1 MTLSL
6 SEVLEQI
13 GERAAAASR
22 ILAQATTTQKNE
34 ALLAIARRIDQETQ
48 AILTANEADLQA
60 GAQSGLSSAMLD
72 RARLDPKRI
81 QAIANSVREVVHLP
95 DPVGEVLR
103 EWSRP
108 NGLKI
113 SKRRVPIGVIGI
125 IYESRPNVTSDAA
138 SLCLK
143 AGNAVILRGGSEA
156 IRSNMALAEAVR
168 QGCTDA
174 GLPECSVQL
183 VPSTDR
189 AAVTLMAQLDRY
201 IHLIIPRGGR
211 SLIQTVTKAARM
223 PVIKHFDGICAAYV
237 DQAADLRMAERIVV
251 NAKCQRPGVCNAIET
266 MLVHEEVAREFLPI
280 CAAALWER
288 GVELRG
294 DPLTQEILGPKVLQ
308 ATEEDWRTEYLD
320 LILAIKTVRS
330 LEEAVDH
337 IETYG
342 SHHSD
347 AIVTEDPLAAQ
358 EFLNQVD
365 SAAVFW
371 NASTRFNDGN
381 EFGFGAEI
389 GISTDRL
396 HARGPMGLEELTSY
410 KYVVEGTGQI
420 KGEKNSGV
428 AGVTGVTE

>member
-13 GERAAAASR
+13 GERAASASR
-22 ILAQATTTQKNE
+22 ILSQATTAEKNE
-34 ALLAIARRIDQETQ
+34 ALLAIARRIEQETP
-48 AILTANEADLQA
+48 AILAANEADLQV
-60 GAQSGLSSAMLD
+60 GARNGLGSAMLD

-81 QAIANSVREVVHLP
+81 RTIAESVREVVHLT

-103 EWSRP
+103 AWSRP

-156 IRSNMALAEAVR
+156 IRSNMALAEAVGD
-168 QGCTDA
+168 GCKDA
-174 GLPECSVQL
+174 GLPEYSVQL
-183 VPSTDR
+183 IPSTDR

-211 SLIQTVTKAARM
+211 SLIEAVTAAARM

-237 DQAADLRMAERIVV
+237 DRSADLQMAERIVV
-251 NAKCQRPGVCNAIET
+251 NAKCQRPGVCNAVET
-266 MLVHEEVAREFLPI
+266 LLVHEEIARRFLPD
-280 CAAALWER
+280 CAGALWER
-288 GVELRG
+288 GVDLRG
-294 DPLTQEILGPKVLQ
+294 DSLTREILGSKVLP

-320 LILAIKTVRS
+320 LTLAVKTVRS
-330 LEEAVDH
+330 LDEAVDH
-337 IETYG
+337 IERYG

-347 AIVTEDPLAAQ
+347 AIITEDPLAAQ
-358 EFLNQVD
+358 EFLNRVD
-365 SAAVFW
+365 SATVFW
-371 NASTRFNDGN
+371 NASTRFNDGA

-410 KYVVEGTGQI
+410 KYLVEGTGQV
-420 KGEKNSGV
+420 KG
-428 AGVTGVTE
+428 

>member
-1 MTLSL
+1 MTLRI
-6 SEVLEQI
+6 SEVLELI
-13 GERAAAASR
+13 GQRAAAASR
-22 ILAQATTTQKNE
+22 ILAQTTTAKKDE
-34 ALLAIARRIDQETQ
+34 ALLAIARRIEQETP
-48 AILTANEADLQA
+48 AILAANEEDLRA

-81 QAIANSVREVVHLP
+81 QTIANSVREVVQLT
-95 DPVGEVLR
+95 DPVGEVLK

-156 IRSNMALAEAVR
+156 IRSNLALAEAISK
-168 QGCTDA
+168 GCQDA
-174 GLPECSVQL
+174 GLPEHAVQL

-211 SLIQTVTKAARM
+211 SLIEAVTSAARM
-223 PVIKHFDGICAAYV
+223 PVIKHFDGVCAAYV
-237 DQAADLRMAERIVV
+237 DRAADLQMAEQIVI
-251 NAKCQRPGVCNAIET
+251 NAKCQRPSVCNAIET
-266 MLVHEEVAREFLPI
+266 MLVHQEVARRFLPA
-280 CAAALWER
+280 CAEALWQR

-294 DPLTQEILGPKVLQ
+294 DQLTQEILGPKVLP
-308 ATEEDWRTEYLD
+308 AVEEDWRTEYLD
-320 LILAIKTVRS
+320 LVLAIKTVNG
-330 LEEAVDH
+330 LQEAVDH

-347 AIVTEDPLAAQ
+347 AIITEDRLVA
-358 EFLNQVD
+358 ENFLNQVD
-365 SAAVFW
+365 SATVFW
-371 NASTRFNDGN
+371 NASTRFNDGA

-410 KYVVEGTGQI
+410 KYLVEGTGQI
-420 KGEKNSGV
+420 R
-428 AGVTGVTE
+428 A

>member
-13 GERAAAASR
+13 GERAASASR
-22 ILAQATTTQKNE
+22 ILSQATTAEKNE
-34 ALLAIARRIDQETQ
+34 ALLAIARRIELETP
-48 AILTANEADLQA
+48 AILAANEADLQV
-60 GAQSGLSSAMLD
+60 GARNGLGSAMLD

-81 QAIANSVREVVHLP
+81 QTIAKSVREVVDLT

-103 EWSRP
+103 EWVRP

-113 SKRRVPIGVIGI
+113 SKRRVPIGVVGI

-156 IRSNMALAEAVR
+156 IRSNMALAEAVGN
-168 QGCTDA
+168 GCKDA
-174 GLPECSVQL
+174 GLPEYSVQL

-201 IHLIIPRGGR
+201 VHLIIPRGGK
-211 SLIQTVTKAARM
+211 SLIEAVTAAARM

-237 DQAADLRMAERIVV
+237 DRSADLKMAERIVV
-251 NAKCQRPGVCNAIET
+251 NAKCQRPGVCNAVET
-266 MLVHEEVAREFLPI
+266 LLVHEEIARRFLPD

-294 DPLTQEILGPKVLQ
+294 DSLTQEILGLKVLP

-320 LILAIKTVRS
+320 LTLAVKTVRN
-330 LEEAVDH
+330 LDEAIDH

-347 AIVTEDPLAAQ
+347 AIITEDPLTAQ
-358 EFLNQVD
+358 EFFNRVD
-365 SAAVFW
+365 SATVFW
-371 NASTRFNDGN
+371 NASTRFNDGA

-410 KYVVEGTGQI
+410 KYL
-420 KGEKNSGV
+420 
-428 AGVTGVTE
+428 VTGNGQVKG

>member
-13 GERAAAASR
+13 GQRAASASR
-22 ILAQATTTQKNE
+22 ILAQATTAEKNE
-34 ALLAIARRIDQETQ
+34 ALLAIARRIEQETET
-48 AILTANEADLQA
+48 ILTANEADLRA
-60 GAQSGLSSAMLD
+60 GAESGLSSALLD
-72 RARLDPKRI
+72 RARLDQKRI
-81 QAIANSVREVVHLP
+81 HTIANSVREVVHLT
-95 DPVGEVLR
+95 DPLGEVLK

-143 AGNAVILRGGSEA
+143 TGNAVILRGGSEA
-156 IRSNMALAEAVR
+156 IRSNMALADAVSK
-168 QGCTDA
+168 GCQDA
-174 GLPECSVQL
+174 GLPEYSVQL

-189 AAVTLMAQLDRY
+189 AAVVLMAQLDRY

-211 SLIQTVTKAARM
+211 SLIEAVISAARM

-237 DQAADLRMAERIVV
+237 DRAADLRMAERIVV

-266 MLVHEEVAREFLPI
+266 LLVHEEVAGQFLPD
-280 CAAALWER
+280 CADALWKR

-294 DPLTQEILGPKVLQ
+294 DLLAREILGGKVLP
-308 ATEEDWRTEYLD
+308 AIEEDWRTEYLD

-330 LEEAVDH
+330 LEEAIEH

-347 AIVTEDPLAAQ
+347 AIITEDRVVAQ
-358 EFLNQVD
+358 KFLDQVD

-371 NASTRFNDGN
+371 NASTRFNDGA

-410 KYVVEGTGQI
+410 KYLVEGTGQVR
-420 KGEKNSGV
+420 G
-428 AGVTGVTE
+428 

>member
-6 SEVLEQI
+6 SEVVERI
-13 GERAAAASR
+13 GQRAISASR
-22 ILAQATTTQKNE
+22 ILAQATTAQKNE
-34 ALLAIARRIDQETQ
+34 ALLAIAHQIEQRSPK
-48 AILTANEADLQA
+48 ILTANAADLQA
-60 GAQSGLSSAMLD
+60 GAESGLSSAMLD

-81 QAIANSVREVVHLP
+81 QAIANSVREVVDLT
-95 DPVGEVLR
+95 DPVGEVLK

-156 IRSNMALAEAVR
+156 IRSNMALAEAISA
-168 QGCTDA
+168 GCTDA
-174 GLPECSVQL
+174 GLPEDSVQL

-211 SLIQTVTKAARM
+211 SLIEAVTSAARM
-223 PVIKHFDGICAAYV
+223 PVIKHFDGICAVYV
-237 DQAADLRMAERIVV
+237 DRAADLQMAERIVV
-251 NAKCQRPGVCNAIET
+251 NAKCQRPGVCNAVET
-266 MLVHEEVAREFLPI
+266 MLVHQEVARQFLPN
-280 CAAALWER
+280 CAAALWEQ

-294 DPLTQEILGPKVLQ
+294 DRLTQEILGSKVVS
-308 ATEEDWRTEYLD
+308 ATETDWRTEYLD
-320 LILAIKTVRS
+320 LFLAIKTVRT
-330 LEEAVDH
+330 LEEAVEH
-337 IETYG
+337 IENYG

-347 AIVTEDPLAAQ
+347 AIVTEDRMVAQ
-358 EFLNQVD
+358 KFLNQVD
-365 SAAVFW
+365 SATVFW
-371 NASTRFNDGN
+371 NASTRFNDGG

-410 KYVVEGTGQI
+410 KYLVEGNGQI
-420 KGEKNSGV
+420 RG
-428 AGVTGVTE
+428 

>member
-1 MTLSL
+1 MTLRI
-6 SEVLEQI
+6 SEVLELI
-13 GERAAAASR
+13 GQRAAAASR
-22 ILAQATTTQKNE
+22 ILAQTTTAKKDE
-34 ALLAIARRIDQETQ
+34 ALLAIARRIEQETP
-48 AILTANEADLQA
+48 AILAANEEDLRA

-72 RARLDPKRI
+72 RARLDSKRI
-81 QAIANSVREVVHLP
+81 QTIANSVREVVQLT
-95 DPVGEVLR
+95 DPVGEILK

-156 IRSNMALAEAVR
+156 IRSNLALAEAISK
-168 QGCTDA
+168 GCLDA
-174 GLPECSVQL
+174 GLPEHAVQL

-211 SLIQTVTKAARM
+211 SLIETVTSAARM
-223 PVIKHFDGICAAYV
+223 PVIKHFDGVCAAYV
-237 DQAADLRMAERIVV
+237 DRAADLQMAEQIVI
-251 NAKCQRPGVCNAIET
+251 NAKCQRPSVCNAIET
-266 MLVHEEVAREFLPI
+266 MLVHQEVARRFLPG
-280 CAAALWER
+280 CAEALWQR

-294 DPLTQEILGPKVLQ
+294 DSLTQEILGSKVLP
-308 ATEEDWRTEYLD
+308 AVEEDWRTEYLD
-320 LILAIKTVRS
+320 LVLAIKTVNS
-330 LEEAVDH
+330 LQGAVEH

-347 AIVTEDPLAAQ
+347 VIITEDRLVA
-358 EFLNQVD
+358 EKFLNQVD
-365 SAAVFW
+365 SATVFW
-371 NASTRFNDGN
+371 NASTRFNDGA

-410 KYVVEGTGQI
+410 KYLVEGTGQI
-420 KGEKNSGV
+420 R
-428 AGVTGVTE
+428 A

>member
-13 GERAAAASR
+13 GERAASASR
-22 ILAQATTTQKNE
+22 ILAQATTVEKNE
-34 ALLAIARRIDQETQ
+34 ALLAIARRIEQETQ
-48 AILTANEADLQA
+48 AILKANEADLQA
-60 GAQSGLSSAMLD
+60 GTRSGLSSAMLD

-81 QAIANSVREVVHLP
+81 HTIANSVREVVHLT
-95 DPVGEVLR
+95 DPVGELLR

-156 IRSNMALAEAVR
+156 IRSNLALAKAVGR
-168 QGCTDA
+168 GCKDA
-174 GLPECSVQL
+174 GLPEYSVQL

-211 SLIQTVTKAARM
+211 SLVEAVTSAARM

-237 DQAADLRMAERIVV
+237 DRAADLRMAEQIVV

-266 MLVHEEVAREFLPI
+266 MLVHEEVVRQSD
-280 CAAALWER
+280 
-288 GVELRG
+288 LR
-294 DPLTQEILGPKVLQ
+294 P
-308 ATEEDWRTEYLD
+308 
-320 LILAIKTVRS
+320 
-330 LEEAVDH
+330 
-337 IETYG
+337 
-342 SHHSD
+342 
-347 AIVTEDPLAAQ
+347 
-358 EFLNQVD
+358 
-365 SAAVFW
+365 
-371 NASTRFNDGN
+371 
-381 EFGFGAEI
+381 
-389 GISTDRL
+389 
-396 HARGPMGLEELTSY
+396 
-410 KYVVEGTGQI
+410 
-420 KGEKNSGV
+420 
-428 AGVTGVTE
+428 

>member
-13 GERAAAASR
+13 GQRAAAASR
-22 ILAQATTTQKNE
+22 ILSQTTTAEKNK
-34 ALLAIARRIDQETQ
+34 ALLAIAHRIEQETET
-48 AILTANEADLQA
+48 ILTANEADLRA
-60 GAQSGLSSAMLD
+60 GSARGLSAAMLD

-81 QAIANSVREVVHLP
+81 RTIANSVREVVDLT
-95 DPVGEVLR
+95 DPTGEVLK
-103 EWSRP
+103 EWGRP

-143 AGNAVILRGGSEA
+143 TGNAVILRGGSET
-156 IRSNMALAEAVR
+156 IRSNLALVEAISE
-168 QGCTDA
+168 GCKEV
-174 GLPECSVQL
+174 GLPEYSVQL
-183 VPSTDR
+183 VPSTER

-211 SLIQTVTKAARM
+211 SLIEAVTSAARM
-223 PVIKHFDGICAAYV
+223 PVIKHFDGVCAAYV
-237 DQAADLRMAERIVV
+237 DQAADLRMAEQIVV

-266 MLVHEEVAREFLPI
+266 MLVHEAVARHFLPA
-280 CAAALWER
+280 CANALWER

-294 DPLTQEILGPKVLQ
+294 DLLTQEILGSKVVPT
-308 ATEEDWRTEYLD
+308 TEEDWRTEYLD
-320 LILAIKTVRS
+320 LILAVKTVGS
-330 LEEAVDH
+330 LEEAVEH

-347 AIVTEDPLAAQ
+347 VIITEDAVIAQ
-358 EFLNQVD
+358 KFLNQVD

-371 NASTRFNDGN
+371 NASTRFNDGG

-410 KYVVEGTGQI
+410 KYLVEGKGQI
-420 KGEKNSGV
+420 RG
-428 AGVTGVTE
+428 

>member
-48 AILTANEADLQA
+48 AILTANEADLQT

-72 RARLDPKRI
+72 RAGLDPKRI

-211 SLIQTVTKAARM
+211 SLIETVTKAARM

-237 DQAADLRMAERIVV
+237 DRAADLRMAERIVV

-266 MLVHEEVAREFLPI
+266 MLVHEEVAREFLPV
-280 CAAALWER
+280 CAAALWEQ

-347 AIVTEDPLAAQ
+347 AIVTEDPLAGQ

-410 KYVVEGTGQI
+410 KYVVEGNGQI
-420 KGEKNSGV
+420 KG
-428 AGVTGVTE
+428 

>member
-13 GERAAAASR
+13 GQRAAAASR
-22 ILAQATTTQKNE
+22 ILSQTTTAEKNK
-34 ALLAIARRIDQETQ
+34 ALLAIAHRIEQETET
-48 AILTANEADLQA
+48 ILTANEADLRA
-60 GAQSGLSSAMLD
+60 GSGRGLSAAMLD

-81 QAIANSVREVVHLP
+81 RAIANSVREVVDLT
-95 DPVGEVLR
+95 DPTGEVLK
-103 EWSRP
+103 EWGRP

-143 AGNAVILRGGSEA
+143 TGNAVILRGGSET
-156 IRSNMALAEAVR
+156 IRSNLALVEAISE
-168 QGCTDA
+168 GCKEV
-174 GLPECSVQL
+174 GLPEYSVQL
-183 VPSTDR
+183 VPSTER

-211 SLIQTVTKAARM
+211 SLIEAVTSAARM
-223 PVIKHFDGICAAYV
+223 PVIKHFDGVCAAYV
-237 DQAADLRMAERIVV
+237 DRAADLRMAEQIVV

-266 MLVHEEVAREFLPI
+266 MLVHKAIARDFLPA
-280 CAAALWER
+280 CAHALWER

-294 DPLTQEILGPKVLQ
+294 DLLTQEILGSKVVP

-320 LILAIKTVRS
+320 LILAVKTVRS
-330 LEEAVDH
+330 LEEAVEH

-347 AIVTEDPLAAQ
+347 VIITEDAVIAQ
-358 EFLNQVD
+358 KFLNQVD

-371 NASTRFNDGN
+371 NASTRFNDGG

-410 KYVVEGTGQI
+410 KYLVEGKGQI
-420 KGEKNSGV
+420 RG
-428 AGVTGVTE
+428 

>member
-1 MTLSL
+1 MTLRI
-6 SEVLEQI
+6 SEVLELI
-13 GERAAAASR
+13 GQRAAAASR
-22 ILAQATTTQKNE
+22 ILAQTTTAKKDE
-34 ALLAIARRIDQETQ
+34 ALLAIARRIEQETP
-48 AILTANEADLQA
+48 AILAANEEDLRT

-72 RARLDPKRI
+72 RARLDSKRI
-81 QAIANSVREVVHLP
+81 QTIANSVREVVQLT
-95 DPVGEVLR
+95 DPVGEVLK

-156 IRSNMALAEAVR
+156 IRSNLALAEAISK
-168 QGCTDA
+168 GCQDA
-174 GLPECSVQL
+174 GLPEYAIQL

-211 SLIQTVTKAARM
+211 SLIETVTSAARM
-223 PVIKHFDGICAAYV
+223 PVIKHFDGVCAAYV
-237 DQAADLRMAERIVV
+237 DRAADLQMAEQIVI
-251 NAKCQRPGVCNAIET
+251 NAKCQRPSVCNAIET
-266 MLVHEEVAREFLPI
+266 MLVHQEVARRFLPG
-280 CAAALWER
+280 CAEALWQR

-294 DPLTQEILGPKVLQ
+294 DSLTQEILGSKVLP
-308 ATEEDWRTEYLD
+308 AVEEDWRTEYLD
-320 LILAIKTVRS
+320 LVLAIKTVNS
-330 LEEAVDH
+330 LQEAVDH

-347 AIVTEDPLAAQ
+347 VIITEDRLVA
-358 EFLNQVD
+358 EKFLNQVD
-365 SAAVFW
+365 SATVFW
-371 NASTRFNDGN
+371 NASTRFNDGA

-410 KYVVEGTGQI
+410 KYLVEGTGQI
-420 KGEKNSGV
+420 R
-428 AGVTGVTE
+428 A

>member
-1 MTLSL
+1 MTLRI
-6 SEVLEQI
+6 SEVLELI
-13 GERAAAASR
+13 GQRAAAASR
-22 ILAQATTTQKNE
+22 ILAQTTTAKKDE
-34 ALLAIARRIDQETQ
+34 ALLAIARRIEQETP
-48 AILTANEADLQA
+48 AILAANEEDLRA

-72 RARLDPKRI
+72 RARLDSKRI
-81 QAIANSVREVVHLP
+81 QTVANSVREVVQLT
-95 DPVGEVLR
+95 DQVGEILK

-156 IRSNMALAEAVR
+156 IRSNLALAEAISK
-168 QGCTDA
+168 GCLDA
-174 GLPECSVQL
+174 GLPEHAVQL

-211 SLIQTVTKAARM
+211 SLIETVTSAARM
-223 PVIKHFDGICAAYV
+223 PVIKHFDGVCAAYV
-237 DQAADLRMAERIVV
+237 DRAADLQMAEQIVI
-251 NAKCQRPGVCNAIET
+251 NAKCQRPSVCNAIET
-266 MLVHEEVAREFLPI
+266 MLVHQEVARRFLPG
-280 CAAALWER
+280 CAEALWQR

-294 DPLTQEILGPKVLQ
+294 DSLTQEILGSKVLP
-308 ATEEDWRTEYLD
+308 AVEEDWRTEYLD
-320 LILAIKTVRS
+320 LVLAIKTVNS
-330 LEEAVDH
+330 LQGAVDH

-347 AIVTEDPLAAQ
+347 VIITEDRLVA
-358 EFLNQVD
+358 EKFLNQVD
-365 SAAVFW
+365 SATVFW
-371 NASTRFNDGN
+371 NASTRFNDGA

-410 KYVVEGTGQI
+410 KYLVEGTGQI
-420 KGEKNSGV
+420 R
-428 AGVTGVTE
+428 A

>member
-13 GERAAAASR
+13 GRRAVAASR
-22 ILAQATTTQKNE
+22 ILSQTTTIEKNK
-34 ALLAIARRIDQETQ
+34 ALLAIACRIEQETET
-48 AILTANEADLQA
+48 ILAANEADLAA
-60 GAQSGLSSAMLD
+60 GSGRGLSAAMLD

-81 QAIANSVREVVHLP
+81 RTIANSVREVVELT
-95 DPVGEVLR
+95 DPTGEVLK

-125 IYESRPNVTSDAA
+125 IYESRPNVTSDSA

-143 AGNAVILRGGSEA
+143 TGNAVILRGGSET
-156 IRSNMALAEAVR
+156 IRSNLALVEAISE
-168 QGCTDA
+168 GCKDA
-174 GLPECSVQL
+174 GLPEYSVQL
-183 VPSTDR
+183 VPSTER

-211 SLIQTVTKAARM
+211 SLIEAVTSAARM
-223 PVIKHFDGICAAYV
+223 PVIKHFDGVCAAYV
-237 DQAADLRMAERIVV
+237 DQAADLRMAEQIVV

-266 MLVHEEVAREFLPI
+266 MLVHETVAHHFLPA
-280 CAAALWER
+280 CASALWER

-294 DPLTQEILGPKVLQ
+294 DFLTQEILGSKVVP

-320 LILAIKTVRS
+320 LILAVKTVRS
-330 LEEAVDH
+330 LEEAVEH

-347 AIVTEDPLAAQ
+347 VIITEDAIAAQ
-358 EFLNQVD
+358 KFFNQVD

-371 NASTRFNDGN
+371 NASTRFNDGG

-410 KYVVEGTGQI
+410 KYLVEGRGQVR
-420 KGEKNSGV
+420 G
-428 AGVTGVTE
+428 

>member
-13 GERAAAASR
+13 GQRAAAASR
-22 ILAQATTTQKNE
+22 ILSQTTTAEKNK
-34 ALLAIARRIDQETQ
+34 ALLAIARRIEQETET
-48 AILTANEADLQA
+48 ILVANEADLRA
-60 GAQSGLSSAMLD
+60 GSGRGLSAAMLD

-81 QAIANSVREVVHLP
+81 RTIANSVREVVDLT
-95 DPVGEVLR
+95 DPTGEVLK
-103 EWSRP
+103 EWGRP

-143 AGNAVILRGGSEA
+143 TGNAVILRGGSET
-156 IRSNMALAEAVR
+156 IRSNLALVEAISE
-168 QGCTDA
+168 GCKEV
-174 GLPECSVQL
+174 GLPEYSVQL
-183 VPSTDR
+183 VPSTER

-211 SLIQTVTKAARM
+211 SLIEAVTSAARM
-223 PVIKHFDGICAAYV
+223 PVIKHFDGVCAAYV
-237 DQAADLRMAERIVV
+237 DRMADFRMAEQIVV

-266 MLVHEEVAREFLPI
+266 MLVHEAIARDFLPA
-280 CAAALWER
+280 CANTLWER

-294 DPLTQEILGPKVLQ
+294 DLLTQEILGSKVVP

-320 LILAIKTVRS
+320 LILAVKTVGS
-330 LEEAVDH
+330 LDEAVEH

-347 AIVTEDPLAAQ
+347 VIITEDAVIAQ
-358 EFLNQVD
+358 KFLNQVD

-371 NASTRFNDGN
+371 NASTRFNDGA

-410 KYVVEGTGQI
+410 KYVVEGKGQI
-420 KGEKNSGV
+420 RG
-428 AGVTGVTE
+428 

>member
-13 GERAAAASR
+13 GDRAASASR
-22 ILAQATTTQKNE
+22 ILSQAPTAEKNE
-34 ALLAIARRIDQETQ
+34 ALLAIARRIEQETPK
-48 AILTANEADLQA
+48 ILAANEADLQA
-60 GAQSGLSSAMLD
+60 GTLGGLSSAMLD
-72 RARLDPKRI
+72 RARLDAKRI
-81 QAIANSVREVVHLP
+81 QTIANSVREVVHLT
-95 DPVGEVLR
+95 DPIGEVLK

-156 IRSNMALAEAVR
+156 IRSNMALAEAIGD
-168 QGCTDA
+168 GCRDA
-174 GLPECSVQL
+174 GLPEYSVQL

-211 SLIQTVTKAARM
+211 SLIEAVTAAARM

-237 DQAADLRMAERIVV
+237 DRSADLLMAERIVV

-266 MLVHEEVAREFLPI
+266 LLVHEEIARRFLPD
-280 CAAALWER
+280 CAGALWDR

-294 DPLTQEILGPKVLQ
+294 DPLTREILGSRVLC

-320 LILAIKTVRS
+320 LTLAVKTVRS
-330 LEEAVDH
+330 LDEAVDH
-337 IETYG
+337 IETHG

-347 AIVTEDPLAAQ
+347 AIVTEDLLAAQ
-358 EFLNQVD
+358 EFLNRVD

-371 NASTRFNDGN
+371 NASTRFNDGA

-410 KYVVEGTGQI
+410 KYLVEGRGQI
-420 KGEKNSGV
+420 KG
-428 AGVTGVTE
+428 